1 MDEWKLRTFFAALRL
16 GSFSKAAVELHTT
29 QSAVSQ
35 TLRRMEDEL
44 GCTLLTRTHAG
55 VALTTAGQ
63 ALLPSLL
70 AAETALGNIASR
82 AAALTRGQEIP
93 LAIGACASIANT
105 LLPAALQAYQAEH
118 PRARF
123 HLFIG
128 TDILPEWLPA
138 GKVDVALGD
147 ASRLG
152 TFAFEPV
159 ADDPYFAVVP
169 RTSVAEDMTAL
180 THEALA
186 QLPLLMA
193 PRNVLAEHLAALSQ
207 RQTII
212 DCDDDSTLL
221 SMAAAGLG
229 ATAMPALSLE
239 SLRPLPASVRILPLV
254 PETKRVLGIA
264 MRNEAP
270 PDVRRFTEDLKTRM
284 QRFFAAGDASE
295 AQES

>member
-35 TLRRMEDEL
+35 MIRRMEDEL

-70 AAETALGNIASR
+70 AAETALGNVASR
-82 AAALTRGQEIP
+82 AAAITRGQEIP
-93 LAIGACASIANT
+93 LAIGAFASIANT

-128 TDILPEWLPA
+128 TDILPEWLLA

-212 DCDDDSTLL
+212 DCDDDS
-221 SMAAAGLG
+221 SRW
-229 ATAMPALSLE
+229 
-239 SLRPLPASVRILPLV
+239 RPPASARRRCPRSALAACAHSRRASASCRSCQRRSACWASPC
-254 PETKRVLGIA
+254 ET
-264 MRNEAP
+264 MRQQTCG
-270 PDVRRFTEDLKTRM
+270 VSRKI
-284 QRFFAAGDASE
+284 
-295 AQES
+295 